1 MDQEVKMKAKVIV
14 VGLGFGDADSLSIG
28 TWRLLKEKQAIFLRT
43 EKHPVA
49 EWLKEQRISF
59 VSFDEV
65 YERHA
70 SFAPVYEEIAERL
83 LEEAQRQREIVYAV
97 PGHPMVAEKTVQ
109 LLKERGAKR
118 GVEVEVSG
126 GQSFLEI
133 AFSRLGIDPIEGFLL
148 LDGTDL
154 QPSRI
159 RPDLH
164 LLIAQVYD
172 RMVASEV
179 KLSLMEVYPD
189 DTPVFLATALGI
201 SGEEKILKLPLYELD
216 RQEVYSNLTAVY
228 VPPVKE
234 EKVFYRRFDYLTG
247 IIEKLRS
254 PEGCP
259 WDREQTHESL
269 RPYLLEETYELLDAL
284 NEGDPEAMLEE
295 LGDLLL
301 QILLHA
307 QIAKEEGTF
316 DIAEVIETLST
327 KMIRRHP
334 HVFGDV
340 KVDSAEQVVE
350 NWSKIKQRE
359 KGEKKQSILDGIPK
373 SYPAMLRA
381 YAQQKKA
388 EKVGFDWGDVS
399 GVHEKVLEELEELK
413 KANSPEEREK
423 ELGDL
428 LYTVISLARF
438 YKIDPESAL
447 ERACRK
453 FYQRFTYLEK
463 RAKELGKPLEEIDMG
478 LLDQWWEE
486 AKKKEFSDPD
496 QNW

>member
-1 MDQEVKMKAKVIV
+1 MKAKVIV
-14 VGLGFGDADSLSIG
+14 VGLGFGGADSLSLG
-28 TWRLLKEKQAIFLRT
+28 TWRLLKEKQTIYLRT
-43 EKHPVA
+43 EQHPVVD
-49 EWLKEQRISF
+49 WLKKQGISF

-65 YERHA
+65 YEKHE
-70 SFAPVYEEIAERL
+70 SFAPVYDEIADRL
-83 LEEAQRQREIVYAV
+83 LEQAQKQAEIVYAV

-109 LLKERGAKR
+109 LLKERGPKS
-118 GVEVEVSG
+118 GVEIEILG
-126 GQSFLEI
+126 GESFLEI
-133 AFSRLGIDPIEGFLL
+133 AFSRLGIDPIEGFML

-154 QPSRI
+154 QPSQVQ
-159 RPDLH
+159 PDLH

-172 RMVASEV
+172 RMIASEV

-189 DTPVFLATALGI
+189 DTPVYLATALGI
-201 SGEEKILKLPLYELD
+201 SGEERIQKVPLYELD
-216 RQEVYSNLTAVY
+216 RQDVYSNLTTVY

-254 PEGCP
+254 PQGCP
-259 WDREQTHESL
+259 WDREQTHQSL

-340 KVDSAEQVVE
+340 KVESAEQVVK
-350 NWSKIKQRE
+350 NWDKIKQQE

-381 YAQQKKA
+381 FKQQKKA
-388 EKVGFDWGDVS
+388 EKAGFDWGDVS
-399 GVHEKVLEELEELK
+399 GVYEKVLEEMEELK
-413 KANSPEEREK
+413 KAESPDEREK
-423 ELGDL
+423 EYGDL
-428 LYTVISLARF
+428 LFTVISLARF
-438 YKIDPESAL
+438 YKIDPEAAL
-447 ERACRK
+447 QKACRK
-453 FYQRFTYLEK
+453 FYQRFTYLEE
-463 RAKELGKPLEEIDMG
+463 RAKELGKPLAEMDMSV
-478 LLDQWWEE
+478 LDQWWEE
-486 AKKKEFSDPD
+486 AKRKEFPD
-496 QNW
+496 TNQNW